1 MAGAFDARMRR
12 LEKERNGP
20 PSVRCVL
27 APEGASADD
36 LVAWRARMEA
46 HSPKG
51 ETLILVQVVDAL
63 ETPV

>member
-1 MAGAFDARMRR
+1 MGGAFDARMRR
-12 LEKERNGP
+12 LEKERSGP
-20 PSVRCVL
+20 PSVRCVV
-27 APEGASADD
+27 APDGATADE
-36 LVAWRARMEA
+36 LIVWRAQMEA